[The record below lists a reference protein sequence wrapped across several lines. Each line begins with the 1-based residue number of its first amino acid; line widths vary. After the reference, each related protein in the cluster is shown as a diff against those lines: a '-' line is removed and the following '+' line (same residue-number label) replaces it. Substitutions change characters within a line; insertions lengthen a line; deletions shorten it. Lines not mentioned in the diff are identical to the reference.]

1 MLAVGTEEPECVR
14 LRRDGCA
21 EGGGGRPAS
30 ACASD
35 DVAEKGTLLI
45 AGETDGC
52 GAGGG
57 AA

>member
-1 MLAVGTEEPECVR
+1 MR